1 MNAAQ
6 SCVAAVWKRLQSSDR
21 PAAPGDFHHLASTCG
36 ADLWVLANVLRQTSK
51 ASAMKRSFFVKLN
64 LDEVGHAIIEYDDM
78 ASLGQWFKGYL
89 LGAHGRPAKAD
100 APDPYQAGHAY
111 GLAAFHDAEAFRA
124 KQAANGALGG
134 RPPKPEETQ
143 TLPKAKP
150 DESQTIT
157 QTKPIEHRA
166 SSIEKREEITEHPR
180 AGADPGDIFAG
191 PGPDTPIDPN
201 SRWPYVRA
209 LPWALDLVTAR
220 CKIGPGNWQAWD
232 ALVKANTLGVVL
244 TAAKQ
249 VKPQERWPDHTEAM
263 IAKLGSQESIGI
275 AVSRKTI
282 RIVNDD

>member
-191 PGPDTPIDPN
+191 PGRHPHRPQLTLALRPRLALGFGSGHRPMQDRSRELAGLGCAGQGQHPGRGPDRGQAGQAPG
-201 SRWPYVRA
+201 A
-209 LPWALDLVTAR
+209 MAR
-220 CKIGPGNWQAWD
+220 PHRGDDRQAGKPGIHRHRSE
-232 ALVKANTLGVVL
+232 
-244 TAAKQ
+244 
-249 VKPQERWPDHTEAM
+249 PQNHKDR
-263 IAKLGSQESIGI
+263 Q
-275 AVSRKTI
+275 
-282 RIVNDD
+282 